1 MQGYIW
7 KDRRSRDLFY
17 IITSKL
23 NILVSH
29 SGQIPAGGISTI
41 LKILNLTAIVCHLSG
56 PFSVVF
62 SKIKTINYSHVIHII
77 RCYWSNNI
85 KVVEAVVRFVNG
97 RCHFRDT

>member
-56 PFSVVF
+56 PFSVVY
-62 SKIKTINYSHVIHII
+62 SKNKTINYSHVNP
-77 RCYWSNNI
+77 YYQMLL
-85 KVVEAVVRFVNG
+85 G
-97 RCHFRDT
+97 LQY